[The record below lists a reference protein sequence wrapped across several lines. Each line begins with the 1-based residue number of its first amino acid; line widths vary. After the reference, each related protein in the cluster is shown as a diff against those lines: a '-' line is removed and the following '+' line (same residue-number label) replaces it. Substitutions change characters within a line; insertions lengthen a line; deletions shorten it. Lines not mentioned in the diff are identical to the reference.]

1 MIKFNRF
8 KPIII
13 LLSLLSIGTGI
24 ITSQPYS
31 PMGIVHDG
39 AENNTETVSNNKSAD
54 NFKLCDTDEK
64 QFQLSDYPGQII
76 ILTFIQNM
84 ESKKVGKYWMD
95 ENRKWIE
102 ALINKYQN
110 EFVICGIKEMTDIP
124 RMIPKAFIR
133 STLRKESFRF
143 LIDWEGDVFNK
154 YPLEHA
160 FTLLVIDADGQI
172 YYELSDEFSESSF
185 DELSNKIDTLIN
197 ERLVK

>member
-1 MIKFNRF
+1 MTMIKFNRF
-8 KPIII
+8 KPII
-13 LLSLLSIGTGI
+13 LLLTLLSIGTGI
-24 ITSQPYS
+24 ITSQPNS
-31 PMGIVHDG
+31 PMGITPDG
-39 AENNTETVSNNKSAD
+39 AEYNIKPVSNNHSAY
-54 NFKLCDTDEK
+54 NFKLYDADEK
-64 QFQLSDYPGQII
+64 QFQLSEYQGQII

-102 ALINKYQN
+102 ALIDKYQN

-154 YPLEHA
+154 YSLEHL
-160 FTLLVIDADGQI
+160 FTLLIIDIDGQI
-172 YYELSDEFSESSF
+172 HYELSDEFSESNF

-197 ERLVK
+197 

>member
-1 MIKFNRF
+1 MTMIKFNRF
-8 KPIII
+8 KPIV
-13 LLSLLSIGTGI
+13 LLLTLLSIGTGI

-31 PMGIVHDG
+31 LMGITPDG
-39 AENNTETVSNNKSAD
+39 AENNIKTVSNNQSAD
-54 NFKLCDTDEK
+54 NFKLYDADEK
-64 QFQLSDYPGQII
+64 QFQLSDYQGQII

-102 ALINKYQN
+102 ALIDKYQN

-143 LIDWEGDVFNK
+143 LIDWEGEVFNK

-160 FTLLVIDADGQI
+160 FTLLVIDTDGQI
-172 YYELSDEFSESSF
+172 YYELSDEFSESNF

-197 ERLVK
+197 